1 MSVGLIVALIVA
13 IAVVLSLAVDN
24 DDNRTDQT
32 TAPRA
37 PLSYIHDGMGE
48 GLVSGEDQAVV
59 PALRAHTSELQG
71 EGHLNTLDDLS
82 DYRPTDRPTSGY
94 HPYTE
99 EVGLTEG
106 SITLT
111 YEEQARLAHDEMLFK
126 EWNDPLGWQA
136 TSQPATEPGAVL
148 SYADILFLEQN
159 GVYDIERHLAAAPTG
174 PTVDLYARMKFIEIN
189 TNLPGWTDDT
199 SHLSDRER
207 FIEN

>member
-1 MSVGLIVALIVA
+1 MLAPSPSREWSRRHTRRNNRQERGPAVATIASRHRRPGVGTSVSVGLIVALIVA

-48 GLVSGEDQAVV
+48 GFVSGEDQAVV
-59 PALRAHTSELQG
+59 PALRSHTSELQG

-82 DYRPTDRPTSGY
+82 DYRPADRPTSGY

-111 YEEQARLAHDEMLFK
+111 YEE
-126 EWNDPLGWQA
+126 
-136 TSQPATEPGAVL
+136 
-148 SYADILFLEQN
+148 
-159 GVYDIERHLAAAPTG
+159 
-174 PTVDLYARMKFIEIN
+174 
-189 TNLPGWTDDT
+189 
-199 SHLSDRER
+199 
-207 FIEN
+207 